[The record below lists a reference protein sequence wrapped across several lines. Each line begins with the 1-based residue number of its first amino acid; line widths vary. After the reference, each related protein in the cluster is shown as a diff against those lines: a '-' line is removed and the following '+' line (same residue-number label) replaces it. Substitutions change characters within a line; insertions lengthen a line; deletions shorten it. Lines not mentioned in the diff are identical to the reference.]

1 MPWINK
7 RKVGHPNKL
16 EQQERSKR
24 HNEKWNRYYQSPLWK
39 KLRHWQIT
47 NWPLCADCAI
57 NGISRAAEHV
67 HHRIPFSTGETEE
80 EKMRLLLDPDNLVS
94 LCESCHKKRHI
105 ELNRQNK

>member
-24 HNEKWNRYYQSPLWK
+24 HNEKWNKYYGNPLWK
-39 KLRHWQIT
+39 KLRHWYMSLS
-47 NWPLCADCAI
+47 PLCVDCAI
-57 NGISRAAEHV
+57 EGRSVPAEEL
-67 HHRIPFSTGETEE
+67 HHKIPFSTGETEE
-80 EKMRLLLDPDNLVS
+80 EKMRLLLDPDNLCP
-94 LCESCHKKRHI
+94 LCKKHHKLRHI